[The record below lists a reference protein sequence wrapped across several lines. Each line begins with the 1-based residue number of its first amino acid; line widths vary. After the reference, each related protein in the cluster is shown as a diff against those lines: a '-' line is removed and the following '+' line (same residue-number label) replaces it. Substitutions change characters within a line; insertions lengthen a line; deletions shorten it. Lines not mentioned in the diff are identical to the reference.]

1 MLWENLNL
9 MLLLL
14 FLLSPGAMGFFAC
27 FWFVT
32 KIYSVVKV
40 DWRMPPQHGLI
51 HTWLKW
57 AGGLFLPSSSGTFST
72 VKLKGPLQSEP
83 SPAPFQERILLPLAD
98 LTVFFVSVRACHIY
112 SIFLNE
118 IKHNCAS
125 LFLTSDAYKVDSYL
139 AIFKSVTRFM
149 FFSWCVH
156 SVFAG
161 VIGNHSQTNK
171 AVRVCFS
178 TAATTRFYDQLW
190 TLDMSKEVNTVSH
203 FFSHSCGTVFIS
215 LRGCGFQK
223 LHVLKEA
230 AIAIKQS

>member
-1 MLWENLNL
+1 MGKPQFNVALTISSVLRYNW
-9 MLLLL
+9 LLCM
-14 FLLSPGAMGFFAC
+14 FLVCYKDLQCGQSGLKDATTTRTYTYMAEMGWRSLSPIKL
-27 FWFVT
+27 WN
-32 KIYSVVKV
+32 I
-40 DWRMPPQHGLI
+40 QHC
-51 HTWLKW
+51 
-57 AGGLFLPSSSGTFST
+57 
-72 VKLKGPLQSEP
+72 KLKGPLQSEP
-83 SPAPFQERILLPLAD
+83 SPAPFQERILLHLAD

-118 IKHNCAS
+118 MKHNCAS

-178 TAATTRFYDQLW
+178 TAATTRFSDQLW
-190 TLDMSKEVNTVSH
+190 TLDMSKKVNTVSH

-215 LRGCGFQK
+215 LRGCGRQK